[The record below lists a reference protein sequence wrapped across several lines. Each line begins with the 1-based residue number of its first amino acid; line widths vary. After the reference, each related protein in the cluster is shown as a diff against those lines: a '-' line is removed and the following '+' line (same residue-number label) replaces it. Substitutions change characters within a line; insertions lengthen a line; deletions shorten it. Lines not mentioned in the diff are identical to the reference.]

1 MRRASPLLAL
11 VPDLVHVNL
20 FAFLEAE
27 HDALLVSDALH
38 FLVGHVIAVLAML
51 LLLHA
56 FRPRERIIKLLVV
69 LELRCCGRVGEQ
81 GDLGGLRVAIE
92 LRDL

>member
-1 MRRASPLLAL
+1 
-11 VPDLVHVNL
+11 VNL

-27 HDALLVSDALH
+27 HDALLVGDALY
-38 FLVGHVIAVLAML
+38 FLVGHVITVLAVL

-56 FRPRERIIKLLVV
+56 FGPRERIVNLLIV
-69 LELRCCGRVGEQ
+69 LELRRCGRIGEQ